1 MEIKEKMKI
10 KGTIHCVLYDEN
22 GNVKDVQ
29 EDHNTITELMDALV
43 ADRIA
48 GGTDALLTHAHAGTG
63 SGQTSADTNLDA
75 YFAEARTAVTSSTQ
89 GAGGADNDVVVVFTL
104 GAGVCTGTIEEIG
117 LFSSSNQATG
127 DMKAYS
133 DTISFA
139 KGALDTLVVTWTITF
154 GAS

>member
-1 MEIKEKMKI
+1 MKI
-10 KGTIHCVLYDEN
+10 KGKVHCVLYDKD

-43 ADRIA
+43 ANRIA
-48 GGTDALLTHAHAGTG
+48 GGSSALLTHAHAGTG
-63 SGQTSADTNLDA
+63 AGGTSASTNLVA
-75 YFAEARTAVTSSTQ
+75 YFAEVRTTVDTTTQ
-89 GAGGADNDVVVVFTL
+89 VVNDVVIVFTL
-104 GAGVCTGTIEEIG
+104 GPTVCTGTIEEIG
-117 LFSSSNQATG
+117 LFSSLKQATG

-139 KGALDTLVVTWTITF
+139 KGDGDTLVVTWTITF

>member
-43 ADRIA
+43 ANRIS
-48 GGTDALLTHAHAGTG
+48 GGSDALLTHAHAGTG
-63 SGQTSADTNLDA
+63 SGQTSVDSNLDA
-75 YFAEARTAVTSSTQ
+75 YFAEARVTTSVVQ
-89 GAGGADNDVVVVFTL
+89 GAGGADNDVIVTFTM
-104 GAGVCTGTIEEIG
+104 GPTVCTGTIEEIG

-139 KGALDTLVVTWTITF
+139 KGAGDTLVVTWTLTM
-154 GAS
+154 GSS